1 MASSTGSR
9 RDRGQATVELALTM
23 PLVCVMLLAV
33 VQLAVVVADVL
44 AVQLAARE
52 GARAASVSLQGDGAA
67 HRAATRATAL
77 RPLQVHTVSNAG
89 TVTVRVTYVERT
101 TVPLIGALVPDI
113 AVSASATMQFEPP

>member
-1 MASSTGSR
+1 
-9 RDRGQATVELALTM
+9 M
-23 PLVCVMLLAV
+23 PLVCLLLLAV
-33 VQLAVVVADVL
+33 VQLAVVVADLL

-52 GARAASVSLQGDGAA
+52 AARAASVSLQPSGAA
-67 HRAATRATAL
+67 HAAATRATSL
-77 RPLQVHTVSNAG
+77 QPLQVHTASASG